1 MSREIIR
8 EINLNLNTR
17 HRDASSTLSLP
28 SWTLSVPITPK
39 HRQSSFEIMVRSIS
53 LPKMFFY
60 SFVNQTATWQRT
72 DGGVPVGTTITYF
85 LATGNHTI
93 NELLTFI
100 RTWEPYS
107 AGQPTSNVTLSGPSN
122 KLSLQGASTVHP
134 GGGNGIITLT
144 TFLAEALS
152 LPTSYVVVPTFRV
165 NSGPVDNVLSRSLF
179 VLCHMGVTDCYSA
192 VLVPFRESRIIC
204 RFPMVATQS
213 IAAAY
218 DYEFPVPTA
227 AAMVDQ
233 TISVIQLS
241 LATEQFAKLD
251 VLLNYSITLS
261 LYEIL
266 KPSELE
272 DAPSIRISDLLI
284 GSSAASTDEHMGA
297 PDEDILRDAAKVLK
311 ANRELQKEQS
321 Q

>member
-8 EINLNLNTR
+8 EINLNLNTK

-39 HRQSSFEIMVRSIS
+39 HRQSCFEIMVRSIS
-53 LPKMFFY
+53 LPKAFFY
-60 SFVNQTATWQRT
+60 SFVDQTATWQRT
-72 DGGVPVGTTITYF
+72 VGGVPTGTTIVYN

-93 NELLTFI
+93 AELQVFMK
-100 RTWEPYS
+100 TWECYANS
-107 AGQPTSNVTLSGPSN
+107 TTSVTLSGPTN
-122 KLSLQGASTVHP
+122 TLSLNGVTTTFP
-134 GGGNGIITLT
+134 GNGNGIITLT
-144 TFLAEALS
+144 ETLAEALN
-152 LPTSYVVVPTFRV
+152 LPTSYVVVPSSRRT
-165 NSGPVDNVLSRSLF
+165 SGPVDNVLSRSLY

-192 VLVPFRESRIIC
+192 VLVPFRESKIIC
-204 RFPMVATQS
+204 RFPMVSTQS
-213 IAAAY
+213 IAAAF

-227 AAMVDQ
+227 ASMVDQ

-251 VLLNYSITLS
+251 VLLDYSITLS

-266 KPSELE
+266 KPNEVE

-297 PDEDILRDAAKVLK
+297 SDEDILRDAAKVLK